1 VNLTSQRWSEAVKRD
16 EYRRVT
22 HRRRVLDEATRY
34 DDDPLAVL
42 NCRQP
47 PLGTPEEKGHR
58 DAEDAHGRHWRI
70 P

>member
-1 VNLTSQRWSEAVKRD
+1 VNLTQPWSEAAKRD

-22 HRRRVLDEATRY
+22 HRRRILDEVGRY
-34 DDDPLAVL
+34 DDHPLTVL

-47 PLGTPEEKGHR
+47 PLGTPEELGHR
-58 DAEDAHGRHWRI
+58 DAEDACGRHWRG